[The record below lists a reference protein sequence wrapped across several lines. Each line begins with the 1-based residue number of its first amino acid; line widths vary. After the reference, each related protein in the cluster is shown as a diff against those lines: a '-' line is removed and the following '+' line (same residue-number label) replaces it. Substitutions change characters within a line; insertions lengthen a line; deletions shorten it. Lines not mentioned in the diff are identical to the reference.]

1 MNEGGAGG
9 GPKGPA
15 EPGDAATAM
24 VARGGVREA
33 EIRLPSHDLHADL
46 SFFGKM
52 LGFRLD
58 SIFPADDPAVAVIS
72 GHGLRLRLERGAG
85 EAPGTIRLLCD
96 DPAESTGARR
106 DLVAP
111 NGTRVEIRATGHVP
125 EIPPP
130 RHALVVQ
137 RAGGG
142 SWGLGRAGMRYR
154 DLIPGRLGGHVI
166 ASHIRIPDG
175 GPVPDLVHYHV
186 AAFQLVFCYRGW
198 VKVVYEDQGAP
209 FDLLAG
215 DCVIQ
220 PPEIRHRV
228 LESSRN
234 AEVIELAVP
243 AGHPTVIDHEIAL
256 PTATRNPDRDFGGQR
271 FCRHRRGDARWREWR
286 LPGFE
291 ARRKRR
297 RRRHRGVRGRTG
309 GEARRR
315 RRRPGDEPRRGPP
328 LHLRPRR
335 RHDAARGG
343 SGRRGAD
350 RRRRLRAA
358 AGDEGRL
365 RGVLGRPGAA
375 GSVAPGDLRDHPAP
389 EPRIAFPGVGRSAPA
404 AHCRREGRVTKR

>member
-1 MNEGGAGG
+1 MNEGGSGG
-9 GPKGPA
+9 GAKGPA
-15 EPGDAATAM
+15 EPGDAATAT

-33 EIRLPSHDLHADL
+33 EVRLPSHDLHADL
-46 SFFGKM
+46 SFFGKT

-96 DPAESTGARR
+96 VPAASTGARQ

-111 NGTRVEIRATGHVP
+111 NGTRIEIRSADHLP

-137 RAGGG
+137 RASGG

-154 DLIPGRLGGHVI
+154 DLIPGRLGGHVV

-215 DCVIQ
+215 GCVIQ

-243 AGHPTVIDHEIAL
+243 AGHPTVIDHELAL

-271 FCRHRRGDARWREWR
+271 FCHHRCGDAGWREWR

-291 ARRKRR
+291 ARRS
-297 RRRHRGVRGRTG
+297 GVADATG
-309 GEARRR
+309 GQADVQVARRA
-315 RRRPGDEPRRGPP
+315 GAGTGPVTS
-328 LHLRPRR
+328 
-335 RHDAARGG
+335 HDANLLFTFVLEGG
-343 SGRRGAD
+343 MT
-350 RRRRLRAA
+350 LRAEGRDA
-358 AGDEGRL
+358 EALTAGDAFVLPPGTRAAYEGC
-365 RGVLGRPGAA
+365 
-375 GSVAPGDLRDHPAP
+375 SGDLELLEVSLPGTFETTVHPSPGPRFPESDGAP
-389 EPRIAFPGVGRSAPA
+389 RWRIAGRKD
-404 AHCRREGRVTKR
+404 G